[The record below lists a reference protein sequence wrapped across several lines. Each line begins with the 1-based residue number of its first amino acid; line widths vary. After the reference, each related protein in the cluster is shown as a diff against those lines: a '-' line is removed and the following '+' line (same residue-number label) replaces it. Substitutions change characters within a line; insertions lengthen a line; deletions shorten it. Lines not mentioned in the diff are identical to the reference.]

1 MIARNLKS
9 DTVLI
14 GSNMRKIEGL
24 AKSTGQAQYTD
35 DLTFPGML
43 HGKILRSPHA
53 HARIVSIDTARAE
66 ALEGVHGV
74 ITGRDMPT
82 TYGIIP
88 WTPDEYPLCLDRVR
102 YIGDGVAA
110 VAAVDE
116 DTANR
121 ALDLIDVEYEELP
134 AFFDPHDA
142 LNADG
147 STPYVHDAKKK
158 GWNGNVTKM
167 VHLEFGE
174 VDRAMEA
181 SDVVVEGEYFFE
193 GTTHAPIEP
202 HCAIGRWDGVG
213 KLTVWSATQVPHY
226 LHRELARV
234 LELEQANVRVLQ
246 PLVGGAFGGKSEPF
260 DLEFCVAKLAMLTGR
275 AVKILYT
282 REEVFYAHRGRHPFH
297 MKYRTGVTNE
307 GMLTSVDA
315 KILLDGGAYASFG
328 LVTTYYSG
336 QLLCAPYSMPAYRFD
351 STRVYTNKPACG
363 PKRGH
368 GSVQPRFAFEV
379 QIDKLAERVDL
390 DPIEFRRR
398 NFIGEQ
404 TRTVN
409 ELRITSNGFLECLES
424 VERASGWADRFRQ
437 MRFGQGL
444 GVAGSTYISG
454 TNYPIYPNE
463 MPQSAVQMQID
474 RSGRVAVFSGASE
487 IGQGCDSVVAYI
499 AAEELGVPLEWVR
512 VMRGDTDF
520 TPVDLGAYSSRVTFM
535 LGNAAIDAA
544 TKLRVL
550 VQKAVAKTWEVSPSE
565 VLLSGGAAMW
575 SSDTARRMSIVEAF
589 NLAEAEFGALGA
601 TGSYNTPKD
610 VHGEYRGGT
619 IGASPA
625 YSFTAHVAEVDVDIE
640 TGIVDVRKIWVAH
653 DCGRALN
660 PVLVEGQMEGSAYM
674 GFGEALMEEHVFKDA
689 DHGRAGLLNAPSLL
703 DYRIPTSL
711 DTPELEAL
719 IVESIDPEGP
729 YGAKEAGEGPLH
741 PSIPAIANAIYDAIG
756 VRMDRLPFTPSNVWR
771 AIEVA
776 REAGTLSKPGRPER
790 VTAPSHRVGAST

>member
-1 MIARNLKS
+1 
-9 DTVLI
+9 
-14 GSNMRKIEGL
+14 MRKIEGL
-24 AKSTGQAQYTD
+24 DKSTGRAVYTD
-35 DLTFPGML
+35 DIALPGML
-43 HGKILRSPHA
+43 HAKILRSPHP
-53 HARIVSIDTARAE
+53 HARIVSIDVSH
-66 ALEGVHGV
+66 ALVLDGVHGV

-88 WTPDEYPLCLDRVR
+88 WTPDEYPLCVDRVR

-110 VAAVDE
+110 LAAVDE
-116 DTANR
+116 DTAIR

-134 AFFDPHDA
+134 AFFDAHEA
-142 LNADG
+142 AVADG
-147 STPYVHDAKKK
+147 STPYIHDARKE
-158 GWNGNVTKM
+158 GWNGNITKT

-174 VDRAMEA
+174 VDAMMDG

-193 GTTHAPIEP
+193 GSTHTAIEP
-202 HCAIGRWDGVG
+202 HCAIGHWDGVG

-226 LHRELARV
+226 LHRELSRV
-234 LELEQANVRVLQ
+234 LGVEQAQVRVLQ

-260 DLEFCVAKLAMLTGR
+260 DLEFCVAKLAMVTGR
-275 AVKILYT
+275 PVKILYT

-297 MKYRTGVTNE
+297 MKYRTGADSE
-307 GMLTSVDA
+307 GKLTSVDA

-336 QLLCAPYSMPAYRFD
+336 QLLCAPYELPAYRFD

-379 QIDKLAERVDL
+379 QMDKLAEKLRL

-398 NFIGEQ
+398 NFIGEN
-404 TRTVN
+404 TRTIN

-424 VERASGWADRFRQ
+424 VERASGWKEK
-437 MRFGQGL
+437 FGKMPFGRGL
-444 GVAGSTYISG
+444 GIAGSTYISG
-454 TNYPIYPNE
+454 TNYPIYPND

-487 IGQGCDSVVAYI
+487 IGQGCDSMVAYI
-499 AAEELGVPLEWVR
+499 AAEELGVPLDWVR

-544 TKLRVL
+544 TKLKKL
-550 VQKAVAKTWEVSPSE
+550 VQRAVSKSWEVKPGE
-565 VLLSGGAAMW
+565 VLLAGGLAMW
-575 SSDTARRMSIVEAF
+575 APDTSRQMPIEEAF
-589 NLAEAEFGALGA
+589 NLAEAEFGALGS

-625 YSFTAHVAEVDVDIE
+625 YSFTAHVAEVEVDVE

-674 GFGEALMEEHVFKDA
+674 GFGEALMEEQVFKDA
-689 DHGRAGLLNAPSLL
+689 DHGRAGLHDGPSLL

-711 DTPELEAL
+711 DTPELESL

-741 PSIPAIANAIYDAIG
+741 PSIPAIANGIYDAIG
-756 VRMDRLPFTPSNVWR
+756 IRMDRLPFSPPNVWR
-771 AIEVA
+771 AIEA
-776 REAGTLSKPGRPER
+776 AKE
-790 VTAPSHRVGAST
+790 ASTFGERAGR